1 MCPRLPGPLLP
12 AFAGVF
18 WGLWKKKNIR
28 RNTSVYLSQD
38 WVEVVRDANVTKPF
52 EMTAMEQ
59 QDFLDW
65 KGFVNER
72 FKMAAKDQEEKGVL
86 LRDIHWLN
94 FRWGKEKEAGK
105 VSMKH
110 HPDEVWIRFSLSED
124 EPWKKLKIVWP
135 MQTTMEQLIP
145 RELYQGQVLL
155 KPAKVRDLQKI
166 ASQFVPPLQWTFYFQ
181 LKDNGSDDGNSTDED
196 PVE

>member
-1 MCPRLPGPLLP
+1 
-12 AFAGVF
+12 
-18 WGLWKKKNIR
+18 
-28 RNTSVYLSQD
+28 
-38 WVEVVRDANVTKPF
+38 VEVVRDANVTKPF

-124 EPWKKLKIVWP
+124 EPWKKLKIV
-135 MQTTMEQLIP
+135 
-145 RELYQGQVLL
+145 
-155 KPAKVRDLQKI
+155 
-166 ASQFVPPLQWTFYFQ
+166 
-181 LKDNGSDDGNSTDED
+181 
-196 PVE
+196 